1 MDWVLTL
8 GVLGAL
14 LMIGLGL
21 WLLVRLRHQHLQHA
35 RLRATLASSPD
46 FVFELDAEGRFCD
59 LHSRS
64 FDVLYRPRADYLG
77 TTPEQV
83 LPSEAAAVIS
93 ALIDEP
99 GAQGSVSCDQI
110 SLPLNGHW
118 RWFEVSAC
126 WRSEPKPAR
135 WLLWVRDITE
145 QKEALADHQ
154 ISAIALQTQDAV
166 LITDSER
173 RIIRV
178 NAAFTDI
185 TGYREDEV
193 IGRNPSVLSSGAHDE
208 HFYQQLWSDIEQEG
222 YWSGEI
228 CNRRKDGEL
237 FTEQA
242 VIKAVRNGSGKVTHY
257 IASFSDITERKAV
270 EARMQKLA
278 YQDPLTL
285 LANRRLLIERL
296 DNVRLQSQRSR
307 QYAALLFI
315 DLDHF
320 KQLNDAFGH
329 ALGDELLVQVA
340 RRMKACSRTSDS
352 LARTGGD
359 EFVVLVGGLPTD
371 PRQAETAVQAYGNKL
386 LAALRRPYNLQGQA
400 YLLSASIGATLF
412 RGDEQPLDTLLMS
425 ADLAMYASKQAGRDQ
440 LCFFEPDMQA
450 RLQRRSQLELD
461 LRQALAGNQFQLHFQ
476 PRTNLH
482 GRVLGYEALLRWHH
496 PRLGVLKPEHFLSL
510 AESSGLIIDI
520 GRWAL
525 RQVCEQSLMLADE
538 TALPISINVSIRQW
552 LAADFVDQVAAI
564 LALAGADPSLLEF
577 ELTEALIG
585 RDLDRSRE
593 RIAQLSDMGVRFVLD
608 DFGTG
613 CLSLPLL
620 HALPLDRLK
629 IDVSLVEGL
638 EARSNAYTIIKSIIA
653 MARPLGL
660 QVLAEGV
667 ETPEQVEILAALGCD
682 QCQGDC
688 FGEPTLLSQN

>member
-1 MDWVLTL
+1 MYWALTL
-8 GVLGAL
+8 AALVMAVLA
-14 LMIGLGL
+14 GLGG
-21 WLLVRLRHQHLQHA
+21 WLLLRLHQQYRQNA
-35 RLRATLASSPD
+35 RLRATLAMSPD
-46 FVFELDAEGRFCD
+46 FIFELDEQGRFCD

-64 FDVLYRPRADYLG
+64 SDVLYRPRSAYLG
-77 TTPEQV
+77 SMPEAV
-83 LPSEAAAVIS
+83 LPADAASVIR
-93 ALIDEP
+93 ALVDGDGRFQSP
-99 GAQGSVSCDQI
+99 LSDHI

-126 WRSEPKPAR
+126 WRAQPAPPR
-135 WLLWVRDITE
+135 WLLWMRDITE

-166 LITDSER
+166 LITDRER

-178 NAAFTDI
+178 NTAFTDI

-193 IGRNPSVLSSGAHDE
+193 IGRNPSLLSSGVHDND
-208 HFYQQLWSDIEQEG
+208 FYQQLWRTIEREG

-228 CNRRKDGEL
+228 CNRRKNGEL
-237 FTEQA
+237 FTERA
-242 VIKAVRNGSGKVTHY
+242 VIKAVCNGTGKVTHY
-257 IASFSDITERKAV
+257 IASFSDITERKAA
-270 EARMQKLA
+270 EAQMQKLA

-285 LANRRLLIERL
+285 LANRRLLLERL
-296 DNVRLQSQRSR
+296 DSVRQQSRHTR
-307 QYAALLFI
+307 QYAALLFV

-329 ALGDELLVQVA
+329 SLGDELLVQVA

-359 EFVVLVGGLPTD
+359 EFVVLVGGLSRDLT
-371 PRQAETAVQAYGNKL
+371 QAESAVRAYGDKL
-386 LAALRRPYNLQGQA
+386 LAALRRPYDLQGQA

-412 RGDEQPLDTLLMS
+412 RADDQAVDTLLMS

-461 LRQALAGNQFQLHFQ
+461 LRQALSDEQFELHYQ

-482 GRVLGYEALLRWHH
+482 GRVLGYEALLRWRH
-496 PRLGVLKPEHFLSL
+496 PRLGVLKPEHFLSM
-510 AESSGLIIDI
+510 AESSGLIVDI

-525 RQVCEQSLMLADE
+525 RQVCKQSLILASE
-538 TALPISINVSIRQW
+538 ASLPIAINVSTRQW
-552 LAADFVDQVAAI
+552 LAADFVDQVDAI
-564 LALAGADPSLLEF
+564 LALTGADPSLLEF
-577 ELTEALIG
+577 EVSEALIS
-585 RDLDRSRE
+585 RDQDRSRE
-593 RIAQLSDMGVRFVLD
+593 RMAQLSEMGVRFVLD
-608 DFGTG
+608 EFGTG

-620 HALPLDRLK
+620 HTLPLDRLK

-638 EARSNAYTIIKSIIA
+638 EARSSAYTLIKSIIA

-660 QVLAEGV
+660 QVLADGV
-667 ETPEQVEILAALGCD
+667 DTPEQLQILAALGCD
-682 QCQGDC
+682 QCQGNC
-688 FGEPTLLSQN
+688 FGAPELLLQH

>member
-1 MDWVLTL
+1 MDGQTL
-8 GVLGAL
+8 WA
-14 LMIGLGL
+14 LGL
-21 WLLVRLRHQHLQHA
+21 AGPVALAVLVYWGWRRQRRRIA

-46 FVFELDAEGRFCD
+46 FVFELDGDGRFCD
-59 LHSRS
+59 VHSPVPE
-64 FDVLYRPRADYLG
+64 VLYRPRAAYLG
-77 TTPEQV
+77 ATPETV
-83 LPSEAAAVIS
+83 LPEDAALVVRRLLES
-93 ALIDEP
+93 EP
-99 GAQGSVSCDQI
+99 GWESQRSDQL
-110 SLPLNGHW
+110 SLPVDGHW
-118 RWFEVSAC
+118 RWFEVTASFSAHP
-126 WRSEPKPAR
+126 RPGR
-135 WLLWVRDITE
+135 WLLWMHDITD

-154 ISAIALQTQDAV
+154 ISALALQTQDAV
-166 LITDSER
+166 LITDR
-173 RIIRV
+173 DQRILRV

-193 IGRNPSVLSSGAHDE
+193 IGRKPSLLSSGIHDAD
-208 HFYQQLWSDIEQEG
+208 FYRQLWQTIERDG

-228 CNRRKDGEL
+228 CNRRKNGEL
-237 FTEQA
+237 FTERT
-242 VIKAVRNGSGKVTHY
+242 VIKAVRDGNRRVTHY

-296 DNVRLQSQRSR
+296 DGVRAQSRRTGQF
-307 QYAALLFI
+307 AALLFV

-329 ALGDELLVQVA
+329 ALGDELLIQVA

-359 EFVVLVGGLPTD
+359 EFVVLVGGLSSD
-371 PRQAETAVQAYGNKL
+371 QATAERAVQAYGDKL

-412 RGDEQPLDTLLMS
+412 RGDERSVDTLLVS
-425 ADLAMYASKQAGRDQ
+425 ADLAMYASKQSGRDQ

-450 RLQRRSQLELD
+450 RLQRRNQLELD
-461 LRQALAGNQFQLHFQ
+461 LREALENDQFELHYQ

-482 GRVLGYEALLRWHH
+482 GRILGYEALLRWRH
-496 PRLGVLKPEHFLSL
+496 PRLGVLQPEHFLGM
-510 AESSGLIIDI
+510 AEANGLIIDI

-525 RQVCEQSLMLADE
+525 RQVCEQSQRLAGE
-538 TALPISINVSIRQW
+538 TALPISLNISTRQW
-552 LAADFVDQVAAI
+552 LTADFVAQVDAI
-564 LALAGADPSLLEF
+564 LALTGADPALLEF
-577 ELTEALIG
+577 EVTEALIS

-593 RIAQLSDMGVRFVLD
+593 RMAQLSEMGVRFVLD

-629 IDVSLVEGL
+629 IDASLIEGL
-638 EARSNAYTIIKSIIA
+638 TARSSAYTLVKSIIA

-667 ETPEQVEILAALGCD
+667 ESPEQVQILSALGCD
-682 QCQGDC
+682 QCQGYC
-688 FGEPTLLSQN
+688 FGPPRLLSQN

>member
-8 GVLGAL
+8 GALGAFL
-14 LMIGLGL
+14 LIGLGL
-21 WLLVRLRHQHLQHA
+21 WLFVWLRHQHRQNA
-35 RLRATLASSPD
+35 QLRAVLASSPD
-46 FVFELDAEGRFCD
+46 FVFELDAQGRFCD

-64 FDVLYRPRADYLG
+64 SDVLYRPRAAYLG
-77 TTPEQV
+77 SSPEAV
-83 LPSEAAAVIS
+83 LPNEAAAVIR
-93 ALIDEP
+93 ALIRESK
-99 GAQGSVSCDQI
+99 GAGLWSSDQI
-110 SLPLNGHW
+110 SLPVNGHW

-126 WRSEPKPAR
+126 WLSEPRPGR
-135 WLLWVRDITE
+135 WLLWMRDITE
-145 QKEALADHQ
+145 QKEALVDHQ

-166 LITDSER
+166 LITDRER

-178 NAAFTDI
+178 NEAFTNI
-185 TGYREDEV
+185 TGYSEDEV
-193 IGRNPSVLSSGAHDE
+193 IGRNPSLLSSGVHDE
-208 HFYQQLWSDIEQEG
+208 AFYQQLWGDIEQEG
-222 YWSGEI
+222 YWSGEL
-228 CNRRKDGEL
+228 CNRRKSGEL
-237 FTEQA
+237 FTERV
-242 VIKAVRNGSGKVTHY
+242 VIKAVRDGSGKVTHY
-257 IASFSDITERKAV
+257 IASFSDITERKAA
-270 EARMQKLA
+270 EARMHKLA

-285 LANRRLLIERL
+285 LANRRLLIERV
-296 DNVRLQSQRSR
+296 DNVRLQARRSR
-307 QYAALLFI
+307 QYAALLFV

-320 KQLNDAFGH
+320 KQLNDALGH

-340 RRMKACSRTSDS
+340 RRMKACSRTSDC

-359 EFVVLVGGLPTD
+359 EFVVLVGGLPND
-371 PRQAETAVQAYGNKL
+371 LRQAESAVQAYGNKL

-412 RGDEQPLDTLLMS
+412 RGDEQPVDSLLMS

-461 LRQALAGNQFQLHFQ
+461 LRQALADDQFELHYQ

-482 GRVLGYEALLRWHH
+482 GRVLGYEALLRWRH
-496 PRLGVLKPEHFLSL
+496 PRLGLLTPEHFLSL

-525 RQVCEQSLMLADE
+525 RQVCEQSLVCADE
-538 TALPISINVSIRQW
+538 AALPISINVSIRQW
-552 LAADFVDQVAAI
+552 LAADFVDQVDAI
-564 LALAGADPSLLEF
+564 LALTGADPSLLEL
-577 ELTEALIG
+577 ELTETLIG

-593 RIAQLSDMGVRFVLD
+593 RMAQLSELGVRFVLD

-638 EARSNAYTIIKSIIA
+638 EARSAAYTIIKSIIA

-667 ETPEQVEILAALGCD
+667 ETPEQLQILAALGCD
-682 QCQGDC
+682 QCQGHC
-688 FGEPTLLSQN
+688 FGEPALLTQY

>member
-1 MDWVLTL
+1 M
-8 GVLGAL
+8 
-14 LMIGLGL
+14 
-21 WLLVRLRHQHLQHA
+21 
-35 RLRATLASSPD
+35 LRATLAAAPD
-46 FVFELDAEGRFCD
+46 FVFELDAEGRFCE

-64 FDVLYRPRADYLG
+64 YDVLYRPREAYLG
-77 TTPEQV
+77 STPEAV
-83 LPSEAAAVIS
+83 LPTEAASVIR
-93 ALIDEP
+93 ALIVQP
-99 GAQGSVSCDQI
+99 GGTADAVSDQV
-110 SLPLNGHW
+110 SLPVNGYW
-118 RWFEVSAC
+118 RWFEVTAC
-126 WRSEPKPAR
+126 WRSEPQPGR
-135 WLLWVRDITE
+135 WLLWMRDITD

-166 LITDSER
+166 LITDRER

-178 NAAFTDI
+178 NAAFTEI

-193 IGRNPSVLSSGAHDE
+193 IGRNPSLLSSGIHDE
-208 HFYQQLWSDIEQEG
+208 SFYQQLWRDIEQEG
-222 YWSGEI
+222 YWSGEL
-228 CNRRKDGEL
+228 CNRRKNGGL
-237 FTEQA
+237 FTERA
-242 VIKAVRNGSGKVTHY
+242 VIKAVRDGANMVTHY
-257 IASFSDITERKAV
+257 IASFSDITERKAA
-270 EARMQKLA
+270 EAQMQKLA

-296 DNVRLQSQRSR
+296 DNVRQQSRRTR
-307 QYAALLFI
+307 QYAALLYI

-329 ALGDELLVQVA
+329 SLGDELLVQVA

-359 EFVVLVGGLPTD
+359 EFVVLVGGLPGD
-371 PRQAETAVQAYGNKL
+371 LGQAESAVQAYGNKL
-386 LAALRRPYNLQGQA
+386 LAALRRPYDLQGQA
-400 YLLSASIGATLF
+400 YILSASIGATVF
-412 RGDEQPLDTLLMS
+412 RGDEQPVDTLMMS

-461 LRQALAGNQFQLHFQ
+461 LRQALAADQFELHYQ
-476 PRTNLH
+476 ARTNLH
-482 GRVLGYEALLRWHH
+482 GRILGYEALLRWRH
-496 PRLGVLKPEHFLSL
+496 PRLGLLRPEHFLSL

-525 RQVCEQSLMLADE
+525 RQVCEQSRIFADE
-538 TALPISINVSIRQW
+538 AALPISINVSVRQW
-552 LAADFVDQVAAI
+552 LAADFVDQVDAI
-564 LALAGADPSLLEF
+564 IALTGADPTVLEL
-577 ELTEALIG
+577 EVTEALIG

-593 RIAQLSDMGVRFVLD
+593 CMAQLSELGLRFVLD

-638 EARSNAYTIIKSIIA
+638 EARSSAYTIIKSIIA

-667 ETPEQVEILAALGCD
+667 ETPEQVQILAALGCD
-682 QCQGDC
+682 QCQGYC
-688 FGEPTLLSQN
+688 FGEPALLAQH